1 MARASEGQQAES
13 QASIAAADSTSQ
25 HCHLLALPAE
35 LRNQCYTFALSHDK
49 DILVCRRGSSIA
61 FHFVV
66 IGLPKCAA
74 TDLLLANRQIRREAR
89 PIFYQIYEFMWVQCS
104 IFFMK
109 IDPRLTSQNSC
120 AGPITAYN
128 FLTHMKTQN
137 MLSSLTQLKLF
148 GLELDDLGSTE
159 VHQRYQTYYKQC
171 VQDLVIRYSKEG
183 IRKDAIKL
191 SIRTSHTLSD
201 SNYGFHHPVLVTL
214 DELNDYVLVE
224 HDRKT
229 APSKSVEEI
238 GQPSEEQDTG

>member
-89 PIFYQIYEFMWVQCS
+89 PIFYQIYEF
-104 IFFMK
+104 I
-109 IDPRLTSQNSC
+109 C

-171 VQDLVIRYSKEG
+171 VQDLVIRYSKDG

-229 APSKSVEEI
+229 APSKSVEES